1 MRGANRFAP
10 FFLLEHGLLERVN
23 PTFKRI
29 SEDPTLEKN
38 YTSAFNK
45 RAFLPLLQL
54 LKGDELIDEE
64 KKQLKFQGWY
74 MPGDHSLPHT
84 DAVPGSAG
92 AKRQVAFVWHLAKDW
107 RSERGGA
114 LFWCPKSLY
123 LPPLFNTLVLFNV
136 GPDTH
141 HFVTEVSPYAQ
152 GKRLAVKGWWTGQS
166 PTGDPLRVKP
176 ERLEG
181 GPASIEIY

>member
-1 MRGANRFAP
+1 LRGANRFAP

-45 RAFLPLLQL
+45 RAFLPLLRL

-74 MPGDHSLPHT
+74 MRGEMPDSTKIEDHKKRVAPKPFQIAT
-84 DAVPGSAG
+84 D
-92 AKRQVAFVWHLAKDW
+92 K
-107 RSERGGA
+107 
-114 LFWCPKSLY
+114 
-123 LPPLFNTLVLFNV
+123 PLTN
-136 GPDTH
+136 
-141 HFVTEVSPYAQ
+141 
-152 GKRLAVKGWWTGQS
+152 K
-166 PTGDPLRVKP
+166 
-176 ERLEG
+176 
-181 GPASIEIY
+181 